1 MIFVPL
7 TDNCITISPD
17 ILNSNYIISEHIY
30 IYTYI
35 YIYYIYI
42 IWIYTSEIVLYV
54 CIAQVIQ
61 CYPGAIFIHGCT
73 SFNVSLNTVIF
84 SETLLQ

>member
-1 MIFVPL
+1 MCMIFVPL
-7 TDNCITISPD
+7 IDNCITISPD

-30 IYTYI
+30 I
-35 YIYYIYI
+35 YIYI

-73 SFNVSLNTVIF
+73 SFNLSLNTVIF

>member
-1 MIFVPL
+1 M
-7 TDNCITISPD
+7 DNCITISPD
-17 ILNSNYIISEHIY
+17 ILNSNYIISEHI
-30 IYTYI
+30 
-35 YIYYIYI
+35 YIYI